1 MTPHD
6 PGGHFA
12 LRARAGIAQP
22 RDQENASIG
31 KTPVRKLGTVRLAF
45 FRASENE
52 IMLPGI
58 CFGSIRSGGLAN
70 DTAIKA
76 RTVLVVDDD
85 LEIRLFA
92 SRVLDDAG
100 FTVFLASNAKGCL
113 EQLGV
118 VEPSVIMLDVN
129 LPDASGYELCATIRD
144 TYPNLNSTIFFATTN
159 RTVDDVL
166 LSKRAG
172 GDYFMV
178 KPFTADEL
186 LSNLRKA
193 SQAKFRRKRGQANA
207 R

>member
-1 MTPHD
+1 MTPC
-6 PGGHFA
+6 GN
-12 LRARAGIAQP
+12 AGRVGQAP
-22 RDQENASIG
+22 SRGRS
-31 KTPVRKLGTVRLAF
+31 
-45 FRASENE
+45 SE
-52 IMLPGI
+52 IMYPVV
-58 CFGSIRSGGLAN
+58 GSGLIWSDGLAG
-70 DTAIKA
+70 DTSIKA

-85 LEIRLFA
+85 PEIRLFA
-92 SRVLDDAG
+92 SRVLDEAG
-100 FTVFLASNAKGCL
+100 FTVFLANNAKSCL

-129 LPDASGYELCATIRD
+129 LPDASGYELCATIRE

-178 KPFTADEL
+178 KPFSAEEL
-186 LSNLRKA
+186 LSNIRKA
-193 SQAKFRRKRGQANA
+193 SQAKFRRKRGRATT